1 MFYASWVPNLASA
14 HAFACCILTHI
25 PQVESWWANARA
37 RFHDSLSPSLFRAC
51 SQCWNS
57 FVVRSLAVFN
67 FRNEWRKFKQEFL
80 GALEYATEC
89 CLYVCVCVGKSVF
102 GVPLVMI
109 YSMDQHSNRIQP
121 QNDRQNETVRV
132 REYQSIITW
141 CICLA
146 WLLWVVFHP
155 RKLSF
160 VNSQKET
167 CLCSYPI
174 LLPHG
179 RFVSLTL
186 CTTLIF
192 VQMACASGMFY

>member
-1 MFYASWVPNLASA
+1 MFYASWVPNPASA
-14 HAFACCILTHI
+14 HAFACCILTHV

-37 RFHDSLSPSLFRAC
+37 RCHDSLSPSFFRAC

-80 GALEYATEC
+80 VHWSTRPSAVC
-89 CLYVCVCVGKSVF
+89 MCVCVSEKVCLVF
-102 GVPLVMI
+102 HLWW
-109 YSMDQHSNRIQP
+109 YIQWINIATEKP
-121 QNDRQNETVRV
+121 QNERQNETVRV